1 MTFLEGDGLKL
12 LPALLHGW
20 GRKAAVFLD
29 PPYTAKGGKRAG
41 SRLYLHSEVDHARL
55 FSVLAAHGA
64 NFLMTYDASEEIIDL
79 VHEHDFDAVCL
90 SMKNTHH
97 NQMSEM
103 VITSES
109 LFA

>member
-1 MTFLEGDGLKL
+1 M
-12 LPALLHGW
+12 
-20 GRKAAVFLD
+20 FLD

-41 SRLYLHSEVDHARL
+41 SRLYSHSDLNHASL
-55 FSVLAAHGA
+55 FSILAEHDA
-64 NFLMTYDASEEIIDL
+64 NFLMTYDSAPEIIDL
-79 VHEHDFDAVCL
+79 VNEHNFDAVCL

-109 LFA
+109 LFT